1 MSIIFLPNEFIDRV
15 AKMRDFKRLMTRDI
29 SVNRTVMRMIAQASG
44 VPQSVLNK
52 AATKVIR
59 DYKRNVKEEIGDG
72 LSKSEAIADVVNDS
86 RLLVQ
91 RVTNLIIQ
99 ETSEQLKSE
108 YRGKRYRWLPSD
120 AKEPRPE
127 HQAKYGKVFIL
138 GRGEAPQDAYGC
150 RCGMEILVN
159 TGDEDE
165 EI

>member
-1 MSIIFLPNEFIDRV
+1 VSIIFLPTEFLSRV
-15 AKMRDFKRLMTRDI
+15 AKMRDFQRLMTRDMA
-29 SVNRTVMRMIAQASG
+29 VNRSVMRMISQASG

-52 AATKVIR
+52 AAAKVIR
-59 DYKRNVKEEIGDG
+59 DYKRNVREEVREGSSKGDAV
-72 LSKSEAIADVVNDS
+72 SDVVNDS

-91 RVTNLIIQ
+91 RVSNLIIA
-99 ETSEQLKSE
+99 ETSAQLKSE

-120 AKEPRPE
+120 ANEPRPE
-127 HQAKYGKVFIL
+127 HQAKYGKVFVL

-150 RCGMEILVN
+150 RCGMEILVD